1 MNGTTLLDLLN
12 TAGTLAFALS
22 GAVAGARRGMDLFGV
37 LVLAFVTAIA
47 GGVMRDLL
55 IGAVPPAAVR
65 NWHAA
70 ALSVCAGLFAF
81 CFPKPLE
88 RLRFPVQLFDAAG
101 LGIFAV
107 AGTEKALQFG
117 IPPIMAMLL
126 GMVSGI
132 GGGMVRDVLAA
143 RVPVVL
149 QGDIYALAA
158 LAGAAVVAGGSALG
172 MPVAATLLPGVALCV
187 ALRLMAMYRGWSL
200 PRVRR
205 PGHIA
210 PD

>member
-1 MNGTTLLDLLN
+1 M
-12 TAGTLAFALS
+12 
-22 GAVAGARRGMDLFGV
+22 
-37 LVLAFVTAIA
+37 
-47 GGVMRDLL
+47 
-55 IGAVPPAAVR
+55 
-65 NWHAA
+65 
-70 ALSVCAGLFAF
+70 
-81 CFPKPLE
+81 
-88 RLRFPVQLFDAAG
+88 QQFDAAG

-117 IPPIMAMLL
+117 IPPIMEMLL